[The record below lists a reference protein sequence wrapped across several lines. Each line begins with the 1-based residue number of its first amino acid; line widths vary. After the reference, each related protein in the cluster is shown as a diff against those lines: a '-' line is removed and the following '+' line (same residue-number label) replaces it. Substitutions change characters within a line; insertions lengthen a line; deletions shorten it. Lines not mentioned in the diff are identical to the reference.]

1 MTGIAETA
9 YKRNIMKLPIR
20 LCLILCTSIAFV
32 GCASGPSFAEYS
44 AKQKPPA
51 PGQGRIWFYRP
62 SKIVGVAVQPAVMLN
77 NTKVGKAQPGCFFM
91 VDRAAGSYEA
101 KCTTEWIHKT
111 NFTLAAKEEKFM
123 CLSLFPGLF
132 VGHIVP
138 SAVDRATGLREIA
151 ACKLITADGANADV
165 AR

>member
-1 MTGIAETA
+1 
-9 YKRNIMKLPIR
+9 MKIPSRFVLL
-20 LCLILCTSIAFV
+20 LCVSLSLV
-32 GCASGPSFAEYS
+32 GCASGPGFAEYS

-62 SKIVGVAVQPAVMLN
+62 SKMVGVAVQPAVFLN
-77 NTKVGKAQPGCFFM
+77 GSKVGKAQPGCFFP

-101 KCTTEWIHKT
+101 KCTTEWSHKT
-111 NFTLAAKEEKFM
+111 KFTLAAREEKFM
-123 CLSLFPGLF
+123 RLAILPGLF

-138 SAVDRATGLREIA
+138 KEVDRATGLKEIA
-151 ACKLITADGANADV
+151 GCKLITADGANAELK